1 MASILRQGIAL
12 SAARYIEQVIM
23 LLTPVVLVRTIG
35 PTPFGEYRLFWLLV
49 TTVALLFPF
58 DMPRSL
64 LFFFV
69 RLDSEGRRLYV
80 GQTVLF
86 LLATTMIAALLI
98 FVFGNA
104 LPSGM
109 EDLLHGHRFLL
120 LAFLLVWNLGLLLDV
135 LPNAAGQ
142 IRWQAQAI
150 LATSVL
156 RAALM
161 ISAALIFQRLEE
173 VLVAALIAACIRLG
187 LLAYFIARYC
197 GIRLFPLDKQQFR
210 VQLRYA
216 LPFGAATLLWSMRKQ
231 AEQWIVATVFSSG
244 VFGIF
249 SIATTLLMPFEVLR
263 GALGNLLLPKMSH
276 LHSLGRHEELLR
288 LNNQGNVIVSAV
300 MFPAIT
306 ALFAFSDEVIQFLFT
321 KEYVS
326 GSPVLRIY
334 LVQTLISAEMTTL
347 LNVFGQGSTNMRYE
361 ALILPF
367 AVITSLISAWYYGLP
382 GAAIGSVLATFVW
395 YTLCLRRLSK
405 VMSVPIARLQDWKNL
420 GTIWSVSAVCAVVVR
435 FSADLLKPSPPIAAT
450 VGPAAVLVFY
460 AAILFVTGYYRTLA
474 EMRREGNALANT
486 SRPVGE
492 SVLMSSDHAPTKRL
506 SIISRRW

>member
-1 MASILRQGIAL
+1 MESILRQGIAL

-23 LLTPVVLVRTIG
+23 LLTPVVLVRTMG
-35 PTPFGEYRLFWLLV
+35 PTTFGEYRLFWLLV

-69 RLDSEGRRLYV
+69 RLDSKGRRLYV

-109 EDLLHGHRFLL
+109 RDLLHDHGVLIA
-120 LAFLLVWNLGLLLDV
+120 AFLLAWNLCLLLDV

-142 IRWQAQAI
+142 IKWQAQAI
-150 LATSVL
+150 LAASVL
-156 RAALM
+156 RAALI
-161 ISAALIFQRLEE
+161 ISAAVIFQQLEE
-173 VLVAALIAACIRLG
+173 VLVAALIAACVRLG

-197 GIRLFPLDKQQFR
+197 GIQLFPLDKQQFR
-210 VQLRYA
+210 IQLRYA
-216 LPFGAATLLWSMRKQ
+216 LPFGAAGLLWSMRKQ
-231 AEQWIVATVFSSG
+231 AEQWIVATMFSSG

-249 SIATTLLMPFEVLR
+249 SLATTLLMPFEVLR
-263 GALGNLLLPKMSH
+263 GVLGNLLLPKMSQ

-288 LNNQGNVIVSAV
+288 LNNQGNVIISSV
-300 MFPAIT
+300 MFPAIA
-306 ALFAFSDEVIQFLFT
+306 ALFAFSDEVIQLLFT

-334 LVQTLISAEMTTL
+334 LVQTLISTEITTL
-347 LNVFGQGSTNMRYE
+347 LNVFRQGAANMRYE
-361 ALILPF
+361 ASILPF
-367 AVITSLISAWYYGLP
+367 AIITSLLGVWYYGLP
-382 GAAIGSVLATFVW
+382 GAALGSLLATLVA
-395 YTLCLRRLSK
+395 YTLFLRRLSK
-405 VMSVPIARLQDWKNL
+405 VMSVPIASLQDWKNL
-420 GTIWSVSAVCAVVVR
+420 GKLWSVSAVCAVVVR
-435 FSADLLKPSPPIAAT
+435 FSADLLKPSAPVAAM

-460 AAILFVTGYYRTLA
+460 AGILFATGYYRRLA
-474 EMRREGNALANT
+474 EMRRVSLPDIA
-486 SRPVGE
+486 
-492 SVLMSSDHAPTKRL
+492 
-506 SIISRRW
+506 

>member
-1 MASILRQGIAL
+1 
-12 SAARYIEQVIM
+12 
-23 LLTPVVLVRTIG
+23 VRTIE
-35 PTPFGEYRLFWLLV
+35 PTTFGEYRLFWLLV

-86 LLATTMIAALLI
+86 LLATTMIATLLI

-109 EDLLHGHRFLL
+109 KDLLHGHGFLL
-120 LAFLLVWNLGLLLDV
+120 AAFLIVWNLGLLLDV

-150 LATSVL
+150 LATSML
-156 RAALM
+156 RAALI
-161 ISAALIFQRLEE
+161 ISAAVIFQRFEE
-173 VLVAALIAACIRLG
+173 VLVATLIAACMRLG

-197 GIRLFPLDKQQFR
+197 GIRLFPLNKQQFR
-210 VQLRYA
+210 VQLRYG
-216 LPFGAATLLWSMRKQ
+216 LPFGVAGLLWGMRKQ
-231 AEQWIVATVFSSG
+231 AEQWIVATMFSSV

-249 SIATTLLMPFEVLR
+249 SIATTLLMPFEILR
-263 GALGNLLLPKMSH
+263 GVLGNLLLPRMSH

-288 LNNQGNVIVSAV
+288 LNNQGNVIISAV
-300 MFPAIT
+300 MFPAIA
-306 ALFAFSDEVIQFLFT
+306 ALFAFSDEVIQLMFT

-334 LVQTLISAEMTTL
+334 LVQTLISAEIATL
-347 LNVFGQGSTNMRYE
+347 LNVFGQGSAIMRYE
-361 ALILPF
+361 ASVLPF
-367 AVITSLISAWYYGLP
+367 AVITSLVSAWYYGLP
-382 GAAIGSVLATFVW
+382 GAAIGSVLATFVT

-405 VMSVPIARLQDWKNL
+405 VMSVPVARLQDWTVL
-420 GTIWSVSAVCAVVVR
+420 GKLSIASAVSALAIRC
-435 FSADLLKPSPPIAAT
+435 SADLLQPSTPIAAIG
-450 VGPAAVLVFY
+450 GPAAVLVLY
-460 AAILFVTGYYRTLA
+460 VIILFATRYYQTLV
-474 EMRREGNALANT
+474 EMRREWESIRT
-486 SRPVGE
+486 S
-492 SVLMSSDHAPTKRL
+492 
-506 SIISRRW
+506 

>member
-35 PTPFGEYRLFWLLV
+35 PTTFGEYRLFWLLV
-49 TTVALLFPF
+49 DTVAQLFPF
-58 DMPRSL
+58 TMPRSL
-64 LFFFV
+64 LFFYV

-109 EDLLHGHRFLL
+109 KDLLHDHGLL
-120 LAFLLVWNLGLLLDV
+120 LAAFLLVWNLGLLLDV

-150 LATSVL
+150 LAISVL
-156 RAALM
+156 RAAL
-161 ISAALIFQRLEE
+161 IIPAAVIFQRLEE
-173 VLVAALIAACIRLG
+173 VLVAALIAACMQLG

-216 LPFGAATLLWSMRKQ
+216 LPFGVASLLWSMRKQ
-231 AEQWIVATVFSSG
+231 AEQWIVATMFSSG

-249 SIATTLLMPFEVLR
+249 SVATTLLMPFVVLR
-263 GALGNLLLPKMSH
+263 GILGNLLLPKMSH

-300 MFPAIT
+300 MFPAIA

-334 LVQTLISAEMTTL
+334 LVQTLIFAEITTL
-347 LNVFGQGSTNMRYE
+347 LNVFGQGSANMRYE
-361 ALILPF
+361 GSILPF
-367 AVITSLISAWYYGLP
+367 AVITSLVGAWYYGLP
-382 GAAIGSVLATFVW
+382 GAAIGSVLATFVTH
-395 YTLCLRRLSK
+395 TLCLRRLSK

-420 GTIWSVSAVCAVVVR
+420 GKILSISAVCAVVVR
-435 FSADLLKPSPPIAAT
+435 FSVDLLQPSTPIAAIA
-450 VGPAAVLVFY
+450 GPAAVLVLY

-474 EMRREGNALANT
+474 EMRALA
-486 SRPVGE
+486 
-492 SVLMSSDHAPTKRL
+492 
-506 SIISRRW
+506 